1 MTDFSREEPTT
12 RRTNPRLH
20 AVEPA
25 SSSEP
30 ISDHELLGRVMA
42 SCARTEAESKNMRIE
57 LGTLSREVGALRRD
71 VEQDRTHSIR
81 ATSKATANHTSTRTA
96 ALAGLLF
103 ALWEYA
109 SPVLHELLKLVH
121 K

>member
-20 AVEPA
+20 AVEPV
-25 SSSEP
+25 SETDP
-30 ISDHELLGRVMA
+30 LSDHELLGKIMA
-42 SCARTEAESKNMRIE
+42 GVARTEAEQKNVRLE
-57 LGTLSREVGALRRD
+57 LGTLSREVSALRRD

-96 ALAGLLF
+96 ALAGVLF